1 MKMLSKNLLHYSLGT
16 CLIVLLVLVFTNQKP
31 KPEPIKVNWL
41 TYEQAQKLNAQKP
54 RKIFI
59 DTYTDWCG
67 WCKKMDANT
76 LSHPEVAKY
85 LNEKFYAVKLNA
97 ESSKLTIYKGKSIT
111 ERELATKIFGANSFP
126 TTVYL
131 DEKENILQPLP
142 GYLEVAEFDK
152 IIHFFGEDYYTKT
165 DWKTFESIY
174 KKE

>member
-1 MKMLSKNLLHYSLGT
+1 MNLSKNKLLPIIGVITISFI
-16 CLIVLLVLVFTNQKP
+16 IVLSSFYSR
-31 KPEPIKVNWL
+31 KPEPAKVNWL
-41 TYEQAQKLNAQKP
+41 TYAEAQKLNAKNP

-67 WCKKMDANT
+67 WCKKMDAST
-76 LSHPEVAKY
+76 LSHPDIATY

-97 ESSKLTIYKGKSIT
+97 ESDAATIYKGKSIT
-111 ERELATKIFGANSFP
+111 ERELAGRIFKANSFP

-142 GYLEVAEFDK
+142 GYLEVDILDK
-152 IIHFFGEDYYTKT
+152 ILHYYGENFYTKT

-174 KKE
+174 KKK